1 MSARE
6 PGKRPSRL
14 GSMPGIRV
22 TLAVVACSVGMAA
35 CGGEDEAG
43 PIPREQGD
51 SLLAQLDQI
60 ESAAK
65 EGLCE
70 EAQATALSFAQ
81 DVNELPPEVDG
92 DLRQALVSASANLEE
107 LSTEQCEPV
116 IGPSGETGTVP
127 PTTTSTTTT
136 ETTTDT
142 TTEEPATDDK
152 PGNGPPEDTPGQGDP
167 GGGSSGGDDSSG
179 GIGSDG

>member
-1 MSARE
+1 MSGRD
-6 PGKRPSRL
+6 PDNRPSRL

-22 TLAVVACSVGMAA
+22 TLAVVACSVGLAA
-35 CGGEDEAG
+35 CGSEDDAG

-60 ESAAK
+60 EQAAQA
-65 EGLCE
+65 GLCE

-81 DVNELPPEVDG
+81 SVNDLPSEVDG
-92 DLRQALVSASANLEE
+92 ELRQALVEASANLEQ

-116 IGPSGETGTVP
+116 IGPSGGTGEVP
-127 PTTTSTTTT
+127 PTTTPTTTA

-142 TTEEPATDDK
+142 TTEEPANDHN
-152 PGNGPPEDTPGQGDP
+152 PGNGPPQDTPGQGDP
-167 GGGSSGGDDSSG
+167 GGGSSGDDSSG